1 GGEGGGGGRGWGGG
15 GGGLGRCGPR
25 PRRRQG
31 RWRVGSPR
39 DKGRKA
45 GDRLDQRAAHDP
57 LTVYVFSTPVL
68 CAPSGALFFL
78 GLRQRGT
85 TRAVVW
91 QSGHTR
97 EKFPAASRRP
107 PRRSFVKLGPGRRA
121 PSRRRGRG
129 ARNTPLA
136 H

>member
-1 GGEGGGGGRGWGGG
+1 GGVGAPWTQGGTP
-15 GGGLGRCGPR
+15 GPR
-25 PRRRQG
+25 LAPRAA
-31 RWRVGSPR
+31 P
-39 DKGRKA
+39 
-45 GDRLDQRAAHDP
+45 DRL
-57 LTVYVFSTPVL
+57 TVSVFSPPVL
-68 CAPSGALFFL
+68 GAPPGAFFFL